1 MLDLS
6 SLSFVVLNLKCSQTP
21 NRLEAAILFTHDIK
35 IRTESNRN
43 LEFRIGE
50 SNRTKW
56 IAVHRNFWCIAQHYS
71 CSKRQIVFDVL
82 VLTNQL
88 PGFGVWLHHADNW
101 LLIHVHI
108 KHVFIVKQAIEHTRK
123 WVFFILVI
131 SNCNAAAIISDITN
145 VFINSIPCVQFILYI
160 IYFFVLYCVKYTE
173 LKGRFIYVEI

>member
-56 IAVHRNFWCIAQHYS
+56 IAVHRNFLCIAQHYS

-88 PGFGVWLHHADNW
+88 PGFGVWLHYADNW

-123 WVFFILVI
+123 WALI
-131 SNCNAAAIISDITN
+131 SKCNAAAIISDITN
-145 VFINSIPCVQFILYI
+145 VFINSILCVQFIIYILYI
-160 IYFFVLYCVKYTE
+160 IYFLFY
-173 LKGRFIYVEI
+173 IA